1 MKKEKLLDYYP
12 ELWGDTRAC
21 PKCDTDGDLC
31 IYRTHRIRG
40 LPGTKFRHIKHE
52 FLKLKCTKCGYVE
65 GMYCKDWKKKTSE
78 KPTQEELLK
87 EFNMIGGMAFDHASD
102 AYKPQVREVCR
113 QIREIIIRCNS

>member
-52 FLKLKCTKCGYVE
+52 FLKLKCRKCVYVD
-65 GMYCKDWKKKTSE
+65 GMYCKDWKK
-78 KPTQEELLK
+78 
-87 EFNMIGGMAFDHASD
+87 
-102 AYKPQVREVCR
+102 
-113 QIREIIIRCNS
+113 